1 MTPEQSRDLDNAL
14 LAYWTSR
21 DEAAVK
27 QQASNA
33 PDVGGR
39 AGVTSGG
46 HLDRVA
52 QLLGKVCIAAGAPA
66 EQVYYKAPKGDP
78 YRRPKVKK
86 GYTLPGYF
94 RPTKEWDVVVY
105 HEGVPIAV
113 IELKSQN
120 GPSYGNNANNRA
132 EEAIGNAVDLARAAE
147 AGLVQGRP
155 WIGYAFVIED
165 DERSRAMDGRKTGSL
180 LHQDRYFDDWSY
192 VGRICLLCSRLT
204 EERFYDS
211 AWVVATSRPTCPAPV
226 GKLHKCPQIA
236 KGISPHLHKF
246 GRREPDV
253 NLGYVSFITGLSKQ
267 IEKYYSSGPATGD
280 PKLSLAG

>member
-21 DEAAVK
+21 DDAAVN
-27 QQASNA
+27 QLAGDA

-52 QLLGKVCIAAGAPA
+52 QLLGRVCIAAGAPA
-66 EQVYYKAPKGDP
+66 DQVYYRAPKGDQHK
-78 YRRPKVKK
+78 RPKVKS
-86 GYTLPGYF
+86 GYTLPGFF

-105 HEGVPIAV
+105 REGVPIVV

-132 EEAIGNAVDLARAAE
+132 EEAIGSAVDLARAAE
-147 AGLVQGRP
+147 AGLVLGSP

-165 DERSRAMDGRKTGSL
+165 DERSRASDGRNTRTL
-180 LHQDRYFDDWSY
+180 LRQDRYFDDWSY
-192 VGRICLLCSRLT
+192 VGRICLLCRRLM
-204 EERFYDS
+204 EERFYHS
-211 AWVVATSRPTCPAPV
+211 AWVVATSRPACPAPD
-226 GKLHKCPQIA
+226 GKLYKCPQIA
-236 KGISPHLHKF
+236 KGISPHRHRF
-246 GRREPDV
+246 GWREPDEK
-253 NLGYVSFITGLSKQ
+253 NLGYVSFITGLSRQ
-267 IEKYYSSGPATGD
+267 IEKHYISGPATGD
-280 PKLSLAG
+280 SELSL